1 MNLNMD
7 LWQAAGRG
15 DLTKVRR
22 LFDEGARLDWQNP
35 SHNGTNSMHHACQF
49 DQQAVTEWLVS
60 KGLDM
65 KLTDFEGN
73 TPVHVAAMYG
83 HAEILRYLRA
93 SGGSIDTQ
101 NKLGET
107 PLDIAQ
113 AYGKDCIVA
122 LLKSFTIVESK

>member
-1 MNLNMD
+1 MP
-7 LWQAAGRG
+7 
-15 DLTKVRR
+15 VRS
-22 LFDEGARLDWQNP
+22 E
-35 SHNGTNSMHHACQF
+35 
-49 DQQAVTEWLVS
+49 AVTEWLVS

-122 LLKSFTIVESK
+122 LLKSFTVVESK